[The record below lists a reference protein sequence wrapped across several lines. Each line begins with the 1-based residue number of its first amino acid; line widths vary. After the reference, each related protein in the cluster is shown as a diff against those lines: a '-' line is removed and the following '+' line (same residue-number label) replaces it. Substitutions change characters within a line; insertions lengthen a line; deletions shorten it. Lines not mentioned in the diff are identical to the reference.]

1 MYYVKALSVVLLICI
16 LCSFAFAELI
26 DRVVAFIDN
35 EAITHTE
42 LEKELAKAR
51 EIKPTISRFEM
62 LQSMI
67 NKRLLLREAK
77 RLRIQAPDDAAV
89 LEEYMELKVK
99 AFIKVPE
106 EDMLQFYREN
116 RSEFGKLKFAEV
128 KDRIETYLREK
139 EVNRRLKNHIEQLKK
154 ASHININLE

>member
-1 MYYVKALSVVLLICI
+1 MYYAKALCILLLICFS
-16 LCSFAFAELI
+16 CSFASAELI

-35 EAITHTE
+35 EAITLSE
-42 LEKELAKAR
+42 LEEELVKAK
-51 EIKPTISRFEM
+51 EIKPSISKLEL

-77 RLRIQAPDDAAV
+77 RLRIQAPDDAAL

-106 EDMLQFYREN
+106 EDMKSFYREN
-116 RSEFGKLKFAEV
+116 KKEFGKLKFAEV

-139 EVNRRLKNHIEQLKK
+139 ETNRRLKKHIEQLKE
-154 ASHININLE
+154 AAHINIHLD